1 MISEKVI
8 NFKVDAE
15 LYTKV
20 KIKVALDDATIKDYI
35 ISLIMKDLENDVRIS
50 KDHG

>member
-15 LYTKV
+15 MYTKV
-20 KIKVALDDATIKDYI
+20 KIKVALDDTTIKDYV
-35 ISLIMKDLENDVRIS
+35 ISLIMKDLENDARIG
-50 KDHG
+50 KDNG